1 MSIQFPHFN
10 ACAQDPK
17 RPSVY
22 PTGITM
28 QLLLPFFVCW
38 IFQNTKKRFSWD
50 TESLIMSC
58 REWLYSGP
66 VCRPFR
72 RSLVKLPSWQVS
84 LWTRGLNS
92 VDQIMLCRCALLMPI
107 HSELTLV
114 QLATQHTQTHTATH
128 GVGHVHVHLELTFVV
143 QLLTW
148 HRQTHEA
155 NLLRKRTAARH
166 MQTLCRSVRLSG
178 HRGRAAIRA
187 LTTDFPTCLLHAS
200 HIHSLNLLHGID
212 LLLLKCN
219 LSFHK
224 KSLGPVKVKVGNGF
238 NTTYNLKQPIIN
250 IIRHN
255 HFALS
260 KFASNAEQWYPY
272 KPVLVHLALHA
283 KDKCRYLAMTHMN
296 ELGLVHSNTFK
307 TEQHGCV
314 RHSSYSMSLMS
325 LETDELSIV
334 PHLQWF
340 QHTAIHLA
348 PHHRNKTCTKRRYA
362 LCRLMTTWATSS
374 GN

>member
-1 MSIQFPHFN
+1 MLTSCVAYPFPESPPR
-10 ACAQDPK
+10 D
-17 RPSVY
+17 RPSSLE
-22 PTGITM
+22 M
-28 QLLLPFFVCW
+28 QPFFPQ
-38 IFQNTKKRFSWD
+38 IA
-50 TESLIMSC
+50 
-58 REWLYSGP
+58 
-66 VCRPFR
+66 
-72 RSLVKLPSWQVS
+72 
-84 LWTRGLNS
+84 WT
-92 VDQIMLCRCALLMPI
+92 
-107 HSELTLV
+107 SEG
-114 QLATQHTQTHTATH
+114 QGGQWA
-128 GVGHVHVHLELTFVV
+128 
-143 QLLTW
+143 
-148 HRQTHEA
+148 
-155 NLLRKRTAARH
+155 
-166 MQTLCRSVRLSG
+166 
-178 HRGRAAIRA
+178 
-187 LTTDFPTCLLHAS
+187 
-200 HIHSLNLLHGID
+200 
-212 LLLLKCN
+212 
-219 LSFHK
+219 
-224 KSLGPVKVKVGNGF
+224 GNGF
-238 NTTYNLKQPIIN
+238 NTAHNLKQPIIN

-283 KDKCRYLAMTHMN
+283 KDKCGYLAMTHMN